1 MLMNRL
7 ESIRSHP
14 LYQESCQKILE
25 AEQNRIFC
33 LHGMEH
39 FLDVARIAYISVL
52 ERQSTLSKDLVYA
65 AALLHD
71 IGKWRQYQEGIPHEL
86 ASARIAETI
95 LADLPE
101 NERFTPEETS
111 QILTAIRG
119 HRKLRPDAEALEH
132 LLYESDKA
140 SRACY
145 ACPSCALCNWK
156 PEKKNMEIKI

>member
-7 ESIRSHP
+7 ESIRNHP
-14 LYQESCQKILE
+14 DYQDSYRKILE
-25 AEQNRIFC
+25 AEQDRIFC
-33 LHGMEH
+33 RHGMEH
-39 FLDVARIAYISVL
+39 FLDVARIAYIRVL
-52 ERQSTLSKDLVYA
+52 ERRMGLSRDLVYA

-71 IGKWRQYQEGIPHEL
+71 IGKWQQYKEGVPHET
-86 ASARIAETI
+86 ASARIAEDI

-101 NERFTPEETS
+101 AERFTPEETS

-119 HRKLRPDAEALEH
+119 HRKLRPDAEILER

-145 ACPSCALCNWK
+145 ACPSREFCNWK
-156 PEKKNMEIKI
+156 HEKKNMEIKI